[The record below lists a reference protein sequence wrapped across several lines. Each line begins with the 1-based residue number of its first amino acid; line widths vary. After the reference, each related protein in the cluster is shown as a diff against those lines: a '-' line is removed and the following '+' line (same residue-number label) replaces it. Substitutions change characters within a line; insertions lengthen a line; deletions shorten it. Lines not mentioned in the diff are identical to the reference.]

1 MNATH
6 FHFHD
11 PYQPLD
17 SPVHRLDP
25 RVKLILA
32 LGFILTA
39 TLLPVGAWLSYALLG
54 AAAWMTAHLSGLG
67 IRNVLRRSVLALPFV
82 LAALPVVFTA
92 PGPSWLTLSLGPWQI
107 PVRVEGVIRFLSVL
121 LKSWLSL
128 QIAVI
133 LVGTTAFPDL
143 LAAMRAMGVPR
154 FLVMTFGLMWRY
166 LFLLVDEA
174 IRMLRAREARSIA
187 PEVPGHRVGGT
198 LAWRAQVTGRMVGT
212 LFLRTLER
220 GERIYM
226 AMVARG
232 YDGEVRMLPMPPL
245 SGPDRALLA
254 GGLLFLI
261 GILLLG
267 WVSRALFL

>member
-1 MNATH
+1 MSVTH

-17 SPVHRLDP
+17 SPIHRLDP

-39 TLLPVGAWLSYALLG
+39 TLLPAGAWLSYALLG
-54 AAAWMTAHLSGLG
+54 AAGWTAASLSGLG
-67 IRNVLRRSVLALPFV
+67 IRRVLRRSMLALPFV
-82 LAALPVVFTA
+82 LAVLPVVFTA
-92 PGPSWLTLSLGPWQI
+92 PGPSWLTFPLGSWQI
-107 PVRVEGVIRFLSVL
+107 SVRAEGVIRFLSVL

-133 LVGTTAFPDL
+133 MVGTTAFPDL
-143 LAAMRAMGVPR
+143 LAAMRAIGIPR

-166 LFLLVDEA
+166 LFVLVDEA
-174 IRMLRAREARSIA
+174 IRMLRAREARSVA
-187 PEVPGHRVGGT
+187 PEASGRRVGGT
-198 LAWRAQVTGRMVGT
+198 LTWRAQVTGQMVGT

-232 YDGEVRMLPMPPL
+232 YDGEVRMLFMPSLSRHDLVPL
-245 SGPDRALLA
+245 V
-254 GGLLFLI
+254 GGLLFLL
-261 GILLLG
+261 GVLLLG
-267 WVSRALFL
+267 WVF

>member
-1 MNATH
+1 MTH

-25 RVKLILA
+25 RVKLVLA

-39 TLLPVGAWLSYALLG
+39 TLLPAGAWLSYALMG
-54 AAAWMTAHLSGLG
+54 AAAWTGAHLSGLG
-67 IRNVLRRSVLALPFV
+67 IRRVLRRSMLALPFV
-82 LAALPVVFTA
+82 LAALPVIFTA
-92 PGPSWLTLSLGPWQI
+92 PGPSWFTFPLGPWQVS
-107 PVRVEGVIRFLSVL
+107 VRGEGVIRFLSVL
-121 LKSWLSL
+121 LKSWLSM

-143 LAAMRAMGVPR
+143 LTAMRAIGVPR

-174 IRMLRAREARSIA
+174 LRMLRAREARSVA
-187 PEVPGHRVGGT
+187 PEIPGRRVGGT
-198 LAWRAQVTGRMVGT
+198 LAWRARVTGQMVGT

-232 YDGEVRMLPMPPL
+232 YDGEVRMLSMPSLSYRDLAPL
-245 SGPDRALLA
+245 I
-254 GGLLFLI
+254 GGLLVLL
-261 GILLLG
+261 GALLLG
-267 WVSRALFL
+267 WMF